1 MRNSGD
7 HACYIYYFNNEKTRK
22 DTKVFV
28 FWHQR
33 FFFVSNMKFR
43 ASWLAACGVVSAG
56 RFETNIGETKGMI
69 KTIDVRKSFG
79 SSLAVDQVSFEVNK
93 GEVLG
98 FLGPNGAG
106 KSTTMRL
113 ITGFL
118 PLSGGKVKI
127 GDYDIEENPI
137 EAKRL
142 MGYLPENAP
151 AYADMSVISF
161 LEFVAKIRGLRG
173 AEVKEAVEKAIR
185 TCHLEKVRM
194 QIIDTLSK
202 GYLHRVCFAQAILHD
217 PPILILDEP
226 TDGLDPNQKH
236 EMRELIKEM
245 GKTKAIIV
253 STHIL
258 EEVEAIC
265 TRVIII
271 DQGKLVFN
279 GTPAE
284 LLAKSPEAGQVVV
297 RIQGHNATEIREK
310 LPEIP
315 DVASVRISKE
325 APAGV
330 TAILS
335 AKPDRAVQAGKVQ
348 KFLRDLN
355 WDFDELY
362 TEKGRLDEVFRQIT
376 SLDSAGEVTK

>member
-1 MRNSGD
+1 
-7 HACYIYYFNNEKTRK
+7 
-22 DTKVFV
+22 
-28 FWHQR
+28 
-33 FFFVSNMKFR
+33 
-43 ASWLAACGVVSAG
+43 
-56 RFETNIGETKGMI
+56 MI

-330 TAILS
+330 TAVLS
-335 AKPDRAVQAGKVQ
+335 AKSDRAVQAGKVQ
-348 KFLRDLN
+348 KFLLDLN
-355 WDFDELY
+355 WDFDELH
-362 TEKGRLDEVFRQIT
+362 TEKGRLDEVFRRIT
-376 SLDSAGEVTK
+376 SLDSAGEVKK